1 MSPPAAAPAL
11 AATTPPAKKSKFNIA
26 AAATPQGSK
35 RAATEVGGKMATPL
49 STKVSRHCIK
59 PIYLPPW
66 IDPAQFYMYPWVER
80 IVRIDVQVPK
90 ANDVKIEDAPRPL
103 QQPRRLP
110 ASGPVVVCIYKVTD
124 DAGGGICAYFAVV
137 CMYVCAFVIIFCVC
151 FTSLPPA

>member
-1 MSPPAAAPAL
+1 
-11 AATTPPAKKSKFNIA
+11 
-26 AAATPQGSK
+26 
-35 RAATEVGGKMATPL
+35 
-49 STKVSRHCIK
+49 
-59 PIYLPPW
+59 
-66 IDPAQFYMYPWVER
+66 MYPWVER